1 MLFMDTKSVEIP
13 KFMIYHPPLSGFSL
27 KMTRIYPYFGVIFTL
42 MSHQNGHS
50 EPNTSPKT
58 VVMVLISY
66 PESKDSVVSRYLMKQ
81 IYYYPKN
88 IHMHPSYPRK
98 FGSIS

>member
-13 KFMIYHPPLSGFSL
+13 QFMIYHPPLSGFSL

-50 EPNTSPKT
+50 EQNNDSTT
-58 VVMVLISY
+58 MFMVLI
-66 PESKDSVVSRYLMKQ
+66 PCPRSKDSVVNRNLVKK